1 MSRALVLNASY
12 EPLCVVPARRALI
25 LVLSDKAELVHT
37 TDRMYHAERIAVPE
51 PSVVRLCYYVKVPYQ
66 ARVAL
71 NRRAV
76 FARDNNR
83 CQYCGAQAENIDH
96 VIPRSRGGEH
106 TWDNVVAACRPC
118 NSRKQDRYLHETS
131 FELRRKPAAP
141 RERTWIMLANGQA
154 RPDWEPYLALPGVRS
169 A

>member
-71 NRRAV
+71 KRFNCLNCHNTQAIQAKGV
-76 FARDNNR
+76 PFVRDDSSPILLHPKMINVSHIFS
-83 CQYCGAQAENIDH
+83 QFLLDDAEN
-96 VIPRSRGGEH
+96 S
-106 TWDNVVAACRPC
+106 
-118 NSRKQDRYLHETS
+118 LH
-131 FELRRKPAAP
+131 
-141 RERTWIMLANGQA
+141 
-154 RPDWEPYLALPGVRS
+154 
-169 A
+169 

>member
-71 NRRAV
+71 I
-76 FARDNNR
+76 
-83 CQYCGAQAENIDH
+83 G
-96 VIPRSRGGEH
+96 SRGGEEGAPAG
-106 TWDNVVAACRPC
+106 VA
-118 NSRKQDRYLHETS
+118 DHD
-131 FELRRKPAAP
+131 PAAF
-141 RERTWIMLANGQA
+141 
-154 RPDWEPYLALPGVRS
+154 S
-169 A
+169 AG